1 VPNAEPTPER
11 SSWLDELELDVDW
24 RKEPRA
30 SRVGADRRHLSV
42 VRAPGAEGSERP
54 QPAQP
59 AQRAQPAT
67 RRTVT
72 ITGRGSDRLP
82 PSRSAYSPA
91 QRRARERRS
100 GRPERV
106 AMWAVLLGV
115 ALAIGAA
122 TSSHGAV
129 LEHVARVLGH

>member
-1 VPNAEPTPER
+1 
-11 SSWLDELELDVDW
+11 
-24 RKEPRA
+24 
-30 SRVGADRRHLSV
+30 

-54 QPAQP
+54 QP

-91 QRRARERRS
+91 RRRARERRS